1 MDQNV
6 SISKDNISKI
16 ESDENKVSYYT
27 YIFIIRCITEASN
40 IFISISIIVTPFL
53 QIPIS
58 KSEIHDI
65 KSKRF
70 IKKERNLLEKFSFCW
85 EKNFLVLWIL
95 KVLQYYVEKYFIF
108 IKMKGLEVKLLGKR
122 KKILTNMSYLLQ
134 RSLFYRFSFKKKGI
148 LNVSILHKFNV
159 WHIITKKECQKKG
172 KKYLNE
178 KER

>member
-1 MDQNV
+1 MLLKIF
-6 SISKDNISKI
+6 SIHSFQTVCIPSTLRLFSFKYQ
-16 ESDENKVSYYT
+16 YYHRK
-27 YIFIIRCITEASN
+27 YMIY
-40 IFISISIIVTPFL
+40 
-53 QIPIS
+53 
-58 KSEIHDI
+58 KG
-65 KSKRF
+65 SKRF
-70 IKKERNLLEKFSFCW
+70 IKKERNLLEKFSFC
-85 EKNFLVLWIL
+85 KGKKLLSSLNF
-95 KVLQYYVEKYFIF
+95 KVHQYQVEKYFIF

>member
-1 MDQNV
+1 M
-6 SISKDNISKI
+6 
-16 ESDENKVSYYT
+16 
-27 YIFIIRCITEASN
+27 
-40 IFISISIIVTPFL
+40 
-53 QIPIS
+53 
-58 KSEIHDI
+58 
-65 KSKRF
+65 
-70 IKKERNLLEKFSFCW
+70 EKFSFCW

-159 WHIITKKECQKKG
+159 WHIITKRNVRRRAKNISMRKKDKMSHYVVMNDKNVKINFSLIFNRSSWS
-172 KKYLNE
+172 KKWLFAWFVIFLWFDICYLW
-178 KER
+178 KDCFGRT